1 MLRPEDVISTLRE
14 RGELWETARGL
25 IGVRGTA
32 RELMEAISAGL
43 AELAREETAD
53 EWDVPAGIALE
64 TLERA
69 GYFES
74 FPQWLTVASHLT
86 DDPSVLERI
95 ASSASPAAEARRAI
109 EQPGA
114 ALSPAVCYHT
124 YEALA
129 GRCLA
134 SPTLMTAEGV
144 CWRHEG
150 DRLTPLE
157 RGWAFRMREIV
168 CIGTDADVEEFRQ
181 RWMVNASAFAESLG
195 LTAEILTASDPFFA
209 PTARGKAA
217 LQRIKSLKH
226 ELVVHFP
233 PPGGRPMAIASFNNH
248 EHFFGDAFGIS
259 LESGETAASGCV
271 AFGLERWL
279 LAVLLASAVDQLMPL
294 GSLSSLLARTA
305 HATSQGDF

>member
-1 MLRPEDVISTLRE
+1 MLRPDDVISKLRE
-14 RGELWETARGL
+14 RDELWETARGL
-25 IGVRGTA
+25 IGVRGATGK
-32 RELMEAISAGL
+32 LMETIRAAI
-43 AELAREETAD
+43 AELAREETTDA
-53 EWDVPAGIALE
+53 WHVPAGIALE

-86 DDPSVLERI
+86 DDQTVLERI
-95 ASSASPAAEARRAI
+95 ASSPSPAVEARRAV
-109 EQPGA
+109 ETADA

-129 GRCLA
+129 GKCVA
-134 SPTLMTAEGV
+134 SPALMTAEGV

-150 DRLTPLE
+150 NRLTPLE

-168 CIGTDADVEEFRQ
+168 CIGADGDVEEFRQ
-181 RWMVNASAFAESLG
+181 RWMVTASAFAESLG
-195 LTAEILTASDPFFA
+195 LATEIVAASDPFFA

-233 PPGGRPMAIASFNNH
+233 DGRPMAIASFNNH
-248 EHFFGDAFGIS
+248 EHFFGEAFGIS
-259 LESGETAASGCV
+259 LDSGKTAASACV
-271 AFGLERWL
+271 AFGIERWL
-279 LAVLLASAVDQLMPL
+279 LAVLVANDVDDLTALNPAVSRARHAGTLA
-294 GSLSSLLARTA
+294 
-305 HATSQGDF
+305 DF